1 MIETTYAL
9 HTMAP
14 HLTPYASHAL
24 TTAHGLVSH
33 IVAMPNDP
41 NPPAGGGNI
50 FDQLFGIG
58 DDLKTALI
66 KRGVGVVASLAIIGV
81 VLMIAGQSVGRAIL
95 GRVVM
100 GVILIFFILGPMVTY
115 LTGKFGAVG

>member
-33 IVAMPNDP
+33 ISAMPNDP
-41 NPPAGGGNI
+41 NPPPAAATSSTNSSGSA
-50 FDQLFGIG
+50 
-58 DDLKTALI
+58 T
-66 KRGVGVVASLAIIGV
+66 
-81 VLMIAGQSVGRAIL
+81 
-95 GRVVM
+95 
-100 GVILIFFILGPMVTY
+100 T
-115 LTGKFGAVG
+115 